1 MHMSVA
7 GGDFRIPDPRNDG
20 AGIRELPPPQTPVEP
35 SHSLDSLFGTGL
47 STTDMIIAG
56 AIIALLLLVMLLPRR
71 ALVTSLTSQ
80 FADYGRAK
88 SAGNS
93 LYVLLVVLG
102 AVTVVAILG
111 NLWMVLKYTIPAGS
125 LILLLLI
132 VFLVSW
138 LGARRSRV
146 GR

>member
-1 MHMSVA
+1 MSVA
-7 GGDFRIPDPRNDG
+7 RGDFRIPDPIGGDG
-20 AGIRELPPPQTPVEP
+20 GIRELAPPQTSVETP
-35 SHSLDSLFGTGL
+35 QGLDALFGTTF

-56 AIIALLLLVMLLPRR
+56 VVTALLLLLMLLPRR

-88 SAGNS
+88 AAGNS

-125 LILLLLI
+125 LVLLLLI

-138 LGARRSRV
+138 VGARRSRV

>member
-1 MHMSVA
+1 MSVA
-7 GGDFRIPDPRNDG
+7 GGDFRIPDPRGDDG
-20 AGIRELPPPQTPVEP
+20 GIRELAPPQTSVETP
-35 SHSLDSLFGTGL
+35 QGLDALFGTAF

-56 AIIALLLLVMLLPRR
+56 VVTALLLLVMLLPRR

-125 LILLLLI
+125 LVLLLLI

-138 LGARRSRV
+138 FGARRSRV